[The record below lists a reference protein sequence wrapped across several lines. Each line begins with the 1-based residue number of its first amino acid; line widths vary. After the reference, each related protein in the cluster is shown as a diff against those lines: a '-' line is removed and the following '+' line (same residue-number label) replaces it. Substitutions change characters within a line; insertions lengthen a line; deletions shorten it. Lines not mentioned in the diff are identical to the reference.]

1 MIDAIALTSD
11 ARRLVLD
18 VEDDLR
24 AVLAADGELSLQ
36 WRDKHT
42 AALRGNRT
50 SADFAS
56 WRDEHITQVAV
67 SWVLTT
73 VFVRFLEDNDLITLR
88 WFAGHGTRRTEA
100 TDAEQAYFRAH
111 PEHTAREWILQSV
124 EHLASLPAT
133 AQLVDAKAMLH
144 QIPISGRM
152 AERIIAF
159 WRESDDDGALMRDF
173 TDPDLGTRFLGDL
186 YQDLSEFAKK
196 TYALLQTPEFVE
208 EFILDQT
215 MDPALAERPLDGFRI
230 IDPTCGSGHFLLG
243 AFARLVARWQKEAPA
258 YNARQIVAKALESVV
273 GVDINPF
280 AVAIARFRLILEAL
294 KVTGE
299 TSLEQAPGLT
309 ARVHAGDSLLWG
321 RSERTLTN
329 GVDEGEWDFEADFSE
344 DSARLL
350 ESLEPGQY
358 DAVVGNPPYIVVG
371 DAKLRAKYRS
381 KYPKTAKGQYALT
394 APFME
399 RFFELAK
406 TKSGDHP
413 SGWTGQITSNSFM
426 RREFGVKLIEDFLS
440 KKDLR
445 LVVDTS
451 GAYIPGHGTPT
462 VILAAKRQSPVDDE
476 VHAVLGTRGEPG
488 RPTQAS
494 EGVVWASIRDHA
506 TDESFE
512 NEFITVID
520 VPRSTL
526 NSHPW
531 SLQGGAS
538 PHVLHQVNRASQS
551 ELGKLIY
558 GKIGFAS
565 FPGSD
570 DAFFSTRSE
579 LRRTVRNE
587 VFERPVIRGDS
598 VRDWDITPETWA
610 FVPYDSGAGPIEL
623 DSTAPWY
630 RRQWPLRA
638 SLNGVTGFGGKTQG
652 ETGAWWTW
660 YRWVKERYA
669 TPLSITFAF
678 VATHNHFVLDRG
690 GKVFNRS
697 APVIK
702 LPEGASEEEHL
713 DLLGVL
719 NSSTALF
726 WLKQNSH
733 NKGEGGGARV
743 DAGYAARGEGFRETY
758 EFTGTTLQDFPLVDI
773 DFTSFGRTLDRL
785 AAQHAAVQPSA
796 SLRDTV
802 PSADVLANAADSSA
816 SLRAQM
822 IAAQEELDWYAY
834 RAYGLTEQELTYAGT
849 APEVRAGE
857 RAFEMALSRRIERD
871 GLQSTWFTH
880 PAHSAHVRITEIPA
894 HWPADYRELV
904 QRRLDLIE
912 SSRMINLLERPEYKR
927 RWAEDPWEA
936 KVDRA
941 LRTWLLDRLEEKS
954 IWFDRQ
960 GRPVSRSVAQLADV
974 VGRDPELRGVVELW
988 RGSATVDLIKALTD
1002 LLTPESVPYLAAW
1015 RLKPKAMD
1023 KFRAWQETWRLQ
1035 RREDAGEKS
1044 LDIPV
1049 PPKYTSTDFRK
1060 GTYMA
1065 HRGKLDV
1072 PKERFIHYPNA
1083 GLAAD
1088 GTLQLG
1094 WAGWNH
1100 FQQYLALAGLM
1111 DDMIRDGASDDTLRP
1126 LVAGLG
1132 ELLFWVDQW
1141 HDELDPAFG
1150 VNAAEFARTDYDQR
1164 RAQVG
1169 ASEDD
1174 LLSWRPPAATRG
1186 RKARS

>member
-1 MIDAIALTSD
+1 MIDATALTTD
-11 ARRLVLD
+11 ARRLVLE

-24 AVLAADGELSLQ
+24 AVLAADGELSQQ
-36 WRDKHT
+36 WRGRHT

-73 VFVRFLEDNDLITLR
+73 VFVRFLEDNDLITPR
-88 WFAGHGTRRTEA
+88 WFAGHGPRRTEA

-111 PEHTAREWILQSV
+111 PEHTAREWILQAV

-144 QIPISGRM
+144 QISLSGRM
-152 AERIIAF
+152 AERIIAL
-159 WRESDDDGALMRDF
+159 WRESDDDGALVRDF

-215 MDPALAERPLDGFRI
+215 MEPALAERPLDGFRI

-243 AFARLVARWQKEAPA
+243 AFARLVTRWQKEAPA
-258 YNARQIVAKALESVV
+258 YNTRDIVAKALESVV

-321 RSERTLTN
+321 RSERTLTS
-329 GVDEGEWDFEADFSE
+329 GVDDGEWDFEADFSE

-406 TKSGDHP
+406 AKSGDQP
-413 SGWTGQITSNSFM
+413 AGWTGQITSNSFM
-426 RREFGVKLIEDFLS
+426 RREFGTKLIEDFLP
-440 KKDLR
+440 KQDLR

-476 VHAVLGTRGEPG
+476 VHTVLGTRGEPG
-488 RPTQAS
+488 RPAQAS

-512 NEFITVID
+512 NEYITVTD

-526 NSHPW
+526 SSHPW

-538 PHVLHQVNRASQS
+538 PDVLRQVNCASQS
-551 ELGKLIY
+551 ELGELVY

-570 DAFFSTRSE
+570 DAFFSTPSE

-610 FVPYDSGAGPIEL
+610 FVPYDSGADPIEL
-623 DSTAPWY
+623 ESTAPWY
-630 RRQWPLRA
+630 RRQWPLRT
-638 SLNGVTGFGGKTQG
+638 SLSGVTGFGGKTQG
-652 ETGAWWTW
+652 ETGTWWTW

-669 TPLSITFAF
+669 TPVSITFAF

-690 GKVFNRS
+690 GKVFKQS

-713 DLLGVL
+713 HLLGVL

-733 NKGEGGGARV
+733 NKNTGTGGGGMV
-743 DAGYAARGEGFRETY
+743 DQPWSWMY
-758 EFTGTTLQDFPLVDI
+758 EFTGTTLQDFPLVNT
-773 DFTSFGRTLDRL
+773 DFTAFGRALDRL
-785 AAQHAAVQPSA
+785 AARHNSTQPSSILRSGTPTAALLADAAETSA
-796 SLRDTV
+796 SLRG
-802 PSADVLANAADSSA
+802 
-816 SLRAQM
+816 QM
-822 IAAQEELDWYAY
+822 AAAQEELDWFSY
-834 RAYGLTEQELTYAGT
+834 RAYSLTEQNLTYPGT
-849 APEVRAGE
+849 PPEVQLGE
-857 RAFEMALSRRIERD
+857 RAFEIALARRV
-871 GLQSTWFTH
+871 QSGAEDTEWFEYHRST
-880 PAHSAHVRITEIPA
+880 PVTAIPD
-894 HWPADYRELV
+894 HWPKDYRDLV
-904 QRRLDLIE
+904 QKRLDLIE

-927 RWAEDPWEA
+927 RWLEDPWEK

-941 LRTWLLDRLEEKS
+941 LRTWLLDRLEEKA

-960 GRPVSRSVAQLADV
+960 GRPVSRSVAQLADI
-974 VGRDPELRGVVELW
+974 VGRDEELRGVVELW

-1002 LLTPESVPYLAAW
+1002 LLSPEAVPYLAAW

-1023 KFRAWQETWRLQ
+1023 KFRAWQETWQLQ
-1035 RREDAGEKS
+1035 RREDAGETG

-1049 PPKYTSTDFRK
+1049 PPKYSSADWRK
-1060 GTYMA
+1060 STYMA

-1111 DDMIRDGASDDTLRP
+1111 DDMIRDGASDETLRP

-1132 ELLFWVDQW
+1132 EVLFWVQQW
-1141 HDELDPAFG
+1141 HDELDPSFG

-1174 LLSWRPPAATRG
+1174 LHSWRPPAATRG
-1186 RKARS
+1186 RKPRS

>member
-1 MIDAIALTSD
+1 MIDATALTTD
-11 ARRLVLD
+11 ARRLVLE

-24 AVLAADGELSLQ
+24 AVLAADGELSQQ
-36 WRDKHT
+36 WRGRHT

-56 WRDEHITQVAV
+56 WRDEQITQVAV

-73 VFVRFLEDNDLITLR
+73 VFVRFLEDNDLITPR

-111 PEHTAREWILQSV
+111 PEHTAREWILQAIG
-124 EHLASLPAT
+124 HLASLPAT

-144 QIPISGRM
+144 QIPLSGRM

-159 WRESDDDGALMRDF
+159 WRESDDDGALVRDF

-215 MDPALAERPLDGFRI
+215 MEPALAERPLDGFRI

-243 AFARLVARWQKEAPA
+243 AFTRLVTRWQKEAPA
-258 YNARQIVAKALESVV
+258 YNARDIVAKALESVV

-321 RSERTLTN
+321 RSERTLTS
-329 GVDEGEWDFEADFSE
+329 GVDDGEWDFEADFSE

-406 TKSGDHP
+406 AKSGDQP
-413 SGWTGQITSNSFM
+413 AGWTGQITSNSFM
-426 RREFGVKLIEDFLS
+426 RREFGTKLIEDFLP
-440 KKDLR
+440 KQDLR

-476 VHAVLGTRGEPG
+476 VHTVLGTRGEPG
-488 RPTQAS
+488 RPAQAS

-512 NEFITVID
+512 NEYITVTD

-526 NSHPW
+526 SSHPW

-538 PHVLHQVNRASQS
+538 PDVLRQVNRASQS
-551 ELGKLIY
+551 ELGELIY

-570 DAFFSTRSE
+570 DAFFSTPSE

-610 FVPYDSGAGPIEL
+610 FVPYDSGADSIEL
-623 DSTAPWY
+623 ESTAPWY
-630 RRQWPLRA
+630 RRQWPLRT
-638 SLNGVTGFGGKTQG
+638 SLSGVTGFGGKTQG
-652 ETGAWWTW
+652 ETGTWWTW

-669 TPLSITFAF
+669 TPVSITFAF

-713 DLLGVL
+713 HLLGVL

-733 NKGEGGGARV
+733 NKGSTVDTKGARQTQV
-743 DAGYAARGEGFRETY
+743 PWEDFY
-758 EFTGTTLQDFPLVDI
+758 EFTGTTLQDFPLVDT
-773 DFTSFGRTLDRL
+773 DFTAFGRTLDQL
-785 AAQHAAVQPSA
+785 AARNTSTQPAAILRSETPSA
-796 SLRDTV
+796 ELLTD
-802 PSADVLANAADSSA
+802 AAESSA
-816 SLRAQM
+816 SLRGQM
-822 IAAQEELDWYAY
+822 IAAQEELDWYSY
-834 RAYGLTEQELTYAGT
+834 RAYGLTEQDLIYAGT
-849 APEVRAGE
+849 PPDVQLGE
-857 RAFEMALSRRIERD
+857 RAFEIALARRVKAGTETTAWFSRHR
-871 GLQSTWFTH
+871 ST
-880 PAHSAHVRITEIPA
+880 PITEIPA
-894 HWPADYRELV
+894 HWPEDYRELV
-904 QRRLDLIE
+904 LKRLDLIE

-927 RWAEDPWEA
+927 RWAEDPWET

-941 LRTWLLDRLEEKS
+941 LRTWLLDRLEEQS

-960 GRPVSRSVAQLADV
+960 GRPVTRSVAQLADV
-974 VGRDPELRGVVELW
+974 VGRDEELRGVVELW
-988 RGSATVDLIKALTD
+988 CGSATVDLIKALTD
-1002 LLTPESVPYLAAW
+1002 LLSPEAVPYLAAW

-1023 KFRAWQETWRLQ
+1023 KFRAWQETWQLQ
-1035 RREDAGEKS
+1035 RREDAGETG

-1049 PPKYTSTDFRK
+1049 PPKYSSADWRK
-1060 GTYMA
+1060 STYMA

-1111 DDMIRDGASDDTLRP
+1111 DDMIRDGASDETLRP

-1132 ELLFWVDQW
+1132 EVLFWVQQW
-1141 HDELDPAFG
+1141 HDELDPSFG

-1174 LLSWRPPAATRG
+1174 LHSWRPPAATRG
-1186 RKARS
+1186 RKPRS

>member
-1 MIDAIALTSD
+1 MIDATALTTD

-24 AVLAADGELSLQ
+24 AVLAADGELSQQ

-73 VFVRFLEDNDLITLR
+73 VFVRFLEDNDLITPR

-111 PEHTAREWILQSV
+111 PEHTAREWILQAV
-124 EHLASLPAT
+124 EHLARLPAT
-133 AQLVDAKAMLH
+133 SQLVDSKAMLH
-144 QIPISGRM
+144 QIPVSGRM

-159 WRESDDDGALMRDF
+159 WRETDDDGALVRDF
-173 TDPDLGTRFLGDL
+173 SDPDLGTRFLGDL

-215 MDPALAERPLDGFRI
+215 MEPALAERPLDGFRI

-243 AFARLVARWQKEAPA
+243 AFARLVTRWRKEAPA
-258 YNARQIVAKALESVV
+258 FNARDIVAKALESVV

-299 TSLEQAPGLT
+299 MSLEKAPGLT
-309 ARVHAGDSLLWG
+309 ARVYSGDSLLWG
-321 RSERTLTN
+321 RTERTLTG
-329 GVDEGEWDFEADFSE
+329 GVDAGEWDFEADFSE
-344 DSARLL
+344 DSEKLL
-350 ESLEPGQY
+350 DSLEPGQY
-358 DAVVGNPPYIVVG
+358 DVVVGNPPYIVVG
-371 DAKLRAKYRS
+371 DVKLRAKYREE
-381 KYPKTAKGQYALT
+381 YPKTAKGQYALT

-406 TKSGDHP
+406 PKAGDQP

-426 RREFGVKLIEDFLS
+426 RREFGLKVVEEFLP
-440 KKDLR
+440 KQDIR

-462 VILAAKRQSPVDDE
+462 VILAARRRQPVEDD

-488 RPTQAS
+488 RPAMAS
-494 EGVVWASIRDHA
+494 NGVVWASIRDHV
-506 TDESFE
+506 TDAAFE
-512 NEFITVID
+512 NEYITVTDI
-520 VPRSTL
+520 PRSAL

-538 PHVLHQVNRASQS
+538 PEVLRQVNRAAQS
-551 ELGKLIY
+551 ELKEVIH

-565 FPGSD
+565 FPGND
-570 DAFFSTRSE
+570 DAFFSTPSE

-587 VFERPVIRGDS
+587 ELERPVVRGDS
-598 VRDWDITPETWA
+598 VRDWDIAPETWA
-610 FVPYDSGAGPIEL
+610 FAPYSFEADPIEL
-623 DSTAPWY
+623 DSTAPWF
-630 RRQWPLRA
+630 RRQWPLRT
-638 SLNGVTGFGGKTQG
+638 SLSGVTGFGGETQG

-669 TPLSITFAF
+669 TALSITFAF

-713 DLLGVL
+713 HLLGVL

-733 NKGEGGGARV
+733 NKGNGGIGGGIGDEAWEPR
-743 DAGYAARGEGFRETY
+743 Y
-758 EFTGTTLQDFPLVDI
+758 EFTGTTLEDFPLVET
-773 DFTSFGRTLDRL
+773 DFATFGRTLDQL
-785 AAQHAAVQPSA
+785 ATRQAAAQPSA
-796 SLRDTV
+796 VLRDAV
-802 PSADVLANAADSSA
+802 PSTDLLTSAAGSSA

-822 IAAQEELDWYAY
+822 IATQEELDWFAY
-834 RAYGLTEQELTYAGT
+834 RAYGLTEQDLSYRGT
-849 APEVRAGE
+849 PPEVQLGE
-857 RAFEMALSRRIERD
+857 RAFEIALARRVEAGAETTAWFSRHR
-871 GLQSTWFTH
+871 ST
-880 PAHSAHVRITEIPA
+880 PITEIPA
-894 HWPADYRELV
+894 HWPEDYRELV
-904 QRRLDLIE
+904 QKRLNLID

-927 RWAEDPWEA
+927 RWAEDPWET

-941 LRTWLLDRLEEKS
+941 LRTWLLDRLEENS

-960 GRPVSRSVAQLADV
+960 GRPVTRSVAQLADV

-1002 LLTPESVPYLAAW
+1002 LLTPEAVPYLAAW

-1023 KFRAWQETWRLQ
+1023 KFRAWQETWQLQ
-1035 RREDAGEKS
+1035 RREDAGEEG
-1044 LDIPV
+1044 LNIPV
-1049 PPKYTSTDFRK
+1049 PPKYSSADFRK
-1060 GTYMA
+1060 STYMA

-1094 WAGWNH
+1094 WAGWDH

-1111 DDMIRDGASDDTLRP
+1111 DDMIRDGASDETLLP

-1132 ELLFWVDQW
+1132 ELLFWVEQW
-1141 HDELDPAFG
+1141 HDELDPTFG
-1150 VNAAEFARTDYDQR
+1150 LNAAEFAHTDFDQR

-1169 ASEDD
+1169 ANEDD